1 MTCPPYGPN
10 WVFCHLASKLVGS
23 LKANS
28 DWVDQVAFYVMPFEA
43 VWEGVAYWLTM
54 EPLGPPNKLTREVN
68 DQLVSNQESESLFE
82 SMWQGYQESVP
93 T

>member
-10 WVFCHLASKLVGS
+10 WVFYHAASKLAGT
-23 LKANS
+23 LEANS
-28 DWVDQVAFYVMPFEA
+28 DWVDQAEFYVMTFEA
-43 VWEGVAYWLTM
+43 VWEGAAYWLAM
-54 EPLGPPNKLTREVN
+54 EPLGSPDGLGREVD
-68 DQLVSNQESESLFE
+68 DQLVSNQGSESLFE